1 MPADVNLT
9 RSIGDVFRKDI
20 LSRADEHFVRC
31 GSLTLCL
38 KFTSPELAGI
48 FLPSFM
54 STSERN
60 AGLTIAFAGASD
72 IDLSDVVPVPRDR
85 PRIFA
90 DGAEYA
96 AWQPGAKDVLSLLDF
111 RSKRAVIWLPQDAP
125 PAWYASRPALP
136 LVHAITKDTPWSA
149 VHGGCVGLDGRFL
162 LLAGKGKSGKTTAS
176 LACARAGWDYAGD
189 DFVFANT
196 ETGEIEPLFATARLR
211 TTAASE
217 FSNLLT
223 SSAELSYDE
232 GDERHELR
240 LSDAFG
246 RHRLK
251 GGRIAAILLPRRL
264 GSEMP
269 AFSPARRSDV
279 FAALL
284 PSTSVGLL
292 GWPDKTTR
300 KVASL
305 SDKAPA
311 FFVDTGNTPNY
322 IPDAF
327 RNFLDRV

>member
-1 MPADVNLT
+1 MPAKVNLT
-9 RSIGDVFRKDI
+9 RCIDDVFRKEI
-20 LSRADEHFVRC
+20 ISSTDEYFVRC

-38 KFTSPELAGI
+38 KFSSPELASV
-48 FLPSFM
+48 FLPSFL
-54 STSERN
+54 SSNERN
-60 AGLTIAFAGASD
+60 ADLTIAFAGATD
-72 IDLSDVVPVPRDR
+72 LDLSAVIPVPRDR
-85 PRIFA
+85 LRIFA
-90 DGAEYA
+90 DDAEYA
-96 AWQPGAKDVLSLLDF
+96 AWQPGEKDVLSLLDF
-111 RSKRAVIWLPQDAP
+111 KSKRAVIWLPQDVP

-136 LVHAITKDTPWSA
+136 LVHAMTKDTPWGA
-149 VHGGCVGLDGRFL
+149 MHGGCVGLDGRFL

-176 LACARAGWDYAGD
+176 LACASAGWDYAGD

-196 ETGEIEPLFATARLR
+196 DTGEIEPLFATARLR
-211 TTAASE
+211 ATAAAE
-217 FSNLLT
+217 FASLLT

-232 GDERHELR
+232 GDARHELR
-240 LSDAFG
+240 LSDALG
-246 RHRLK
+246 RDRLK

-264 GSEMP
+264 GSETP

-292 GWPDKTTR
+292 GWPEKTTR
-300 KVASL
+300 KVAAL

-327 RNFLDRV
+327 QDFLGRV